1 MPDGDDRSQRLQ
13 SYGWMLFV
21 VCSLFF
27 IADAAINGSALAIT
41 ASALFFLGCF
51 VFLVALR
58 RG

>member
-1 MPDGDDRSQRLQ
+1 MPDGEDRSQKLQ

-21 VCSLFF
+21 VGSLLF
-27 IADAAINGSALAIT
+27 IADAVVNGSALAIT
-41 ASALFFLGCF
+41 ASVLFFLGCF